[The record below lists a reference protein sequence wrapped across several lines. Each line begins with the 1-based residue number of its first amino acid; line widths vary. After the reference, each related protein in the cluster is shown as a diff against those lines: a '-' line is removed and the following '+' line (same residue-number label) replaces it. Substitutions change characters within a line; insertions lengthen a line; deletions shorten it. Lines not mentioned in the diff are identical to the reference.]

1 MRTTLDIADDVLF
14 AAKDVA
20 RIERK
25 SLGQVISELARRAF
39 TQGSVS
45 ANALTYASAAG
56 KTSKAQTEPLTVS
69 ERIATYG
76 IHPLPARG
84 ALVSNEMIDRLREAD
99 GI

>member
-39 TQGSVS
+39 AQN
-45 ANALTYASAAG
+45 NALAG
-56 KTSKAQTEPLTVS
+56 ATSGGESTVLQSGPLTVS
-69 ERIATYG
+69 ERIAAYG
-76 IHPLPARG
+76 IRPLPARG
-84 ALVSNEMIDRLREAD
+84 ALVSNEMIDRLRDAD
-99 GI
+99 AI

>member
-20 RIERK
+20 RVERK
-25 SLGQVISELARRAF
+25 PLGQVISELARRAF
-39 TQGSVS
+39 AQGG
-45 ANALTYASAAG
+45 ALADASAAE
-56 KTSKAQTEPLTVS
+56 KSTESPTGPLTVS
-69 ERIATYG
+69 ERITTYG

>member
-25 SLGQVISELARRAF
+25 PLGQVISELARRAF
-39 TQGSVS
+39 AQGNVLVDSS
-45 ANALTYASAAG
+45 SAAPL
-56 KTSKAQTEPLTVS
+56 QTGPLTAS
-69 ERIATYG
+69 ERIGAYG